1 LAENSTSGNT
11 DRKKSAFP
19 PYVTLYDET
28 KVAVRLRLPPDGTI
42 SYGIRS
48 DVFKEISGVWCFGN
62 KSDIEWV
69 VVYVFH
75 ISSLL

>member
-48 DVFKEISGVWCFGN
+48 DVFKEISGV
-62 KSDIEWV
+62 
-69 VVYVFH
+69 
-75 ISSLL
+75 